1 MTSHF
6 NQLLNPIV
14 TNLAPDGLTEFQ
26 RTICDIPDI
35 VQLTFGE
42 PGFDADTRIKEAV
55 KESVDANNSHYTD
68 PSGEEALRN
77 KFREYI
83 NTKYKT
89 HYGNVSNVMVTAGVS
104 EGINVVFMTMLEE
117 GEGVLIPDPA
127 YPPYFA
133 ALKLAHAE
141 AININT
147 RASNFKLTPEQVE
160 EAIEQASVPVKAIL
174 FNYPTNPT
182 GVTYSRD
189 ELIELANVFE
199 KHGLWVI
206 SDEIYSQL
214 TYDQEHTS
222 MAELLP
228 RQTVMITGLSKSHAL
243 TGYRLGFI
251 LADDVFM
258 KQAKKVHDTLM
269 FSLPKI
275 IQDGALVAITEAD
288 DVVAEM
294 REIYQRRRDWLL
306 PHLEEMGFYVISP
319 QGAFYIFAKIP
330 EDMGDDGY
338 AFSLALAQ
346 EGKVGVIPGSA
357 FAETT
362 KDYIRISYAVSDE
375 DLELAITRMKKFL
388 QDKRGW

>member
-26 RTICDIPDI
+26 RTIRDIPDI

-42 PGFDADTRIKEAV
+42 PGFNADARIKQAV
-55 KESVDANNSHYTD
+55 KASVDADNSHYTD
-68 PSGEEALRN
+68 PSGEETLRD

-104 EGINVVFMTMLEE
+104 EGINVVFMTMLAA
-117 GEGVLIPDPA
+117 GEGILIPDPA

-133 ALKLAHAE
+133 ALKLAYAE
-141 AININT
+141 AITINT
-147 RASNFKLTPEQVE
+147 RASDFKITPEQVE
-160 EAIEQASVPVKAIL
+160 EAIEQASIPVKAIL

-189 ELIELANVFE
+189 ELIALANVFE
-199 KHGLWVI
+199 KHQLWVI

-228 RQTVMITGLSKSHAL
+228 SQTVMITGLSKSHAL

-251 LADDVFM
+251 LADDLFM

-269 FSLPKI
+269 FSLPKV

-288 DVVAEM
+288 DIVAEM
-294 REIYQRRRDWLL
+294 RQVYQRRRDWLL
-306 PHLEEMGFYVISP
+306 PHLEDMGFSVISP
-319 QGAFYIFAKIP
+319 QGAFYMFAKIP
-330 EDMGDDGY
+330 ADIGHDGY
-338 AFSLALAQ
+338 DFALSLAQ

-357 FAETT
+357 FSETT

-375 DLELAITRMKKFL
+375 DLERAVTRMKKFL
-388 QDKRGW
+388 QDKRSQ